1 MTKEKKILLG
11 ILSFLPILLFAFYFY
26 NTILFFWHFV
36 VESGWNKPP
45 EEFVYPDIRKIAGI
59 VITGILLGLL
69 LLGVFVYFLIHAI
82 NNQFINRDE
91 RIIWILVFIFVGM
104 ITFPLYWYLRIWKIP
119 SPPTA

>member
-59 VITGILLGLL
+59 VIT
-69 LLGVFVYFLIHAI
+69 
-82 NNQFINRDE
+82 
-91 RIIWILVFIFVGM
+91 
-104 ITFPLYWYLRIWKIP
+104 
-119 SPPTA
+119 